1 MVKKGWFLLGTIL
14 EVPYPLQMTMT
25 TDNHRRD
32 LQQTNDAP
40 EKHFLS
46 MPYARSLAKF
56 VLRTASSWLQV
67 VTGQVS
73 KRTFEK

>member
-40 EKHFLS
+40 EKHFIPISYCILVIGKICFKDCLLV
-46 MPYARSLAKF
+46 AAGGNW
-56 VLRTASSWLQV
+56 SSEQ
-67 VTGQVS
+67 TNI
-73 KRTFEK
+73 